1 MNTKNEVR
9 ASDIEPRCVLKL
21 ILQNIYL
28 VVLAILIA
36 SMAAVQVMEITYK
49 PQYSSSTTF
58 VVQGKSGTA
67 SSNSNLSTAN
77 EVAVLFSDLLKS
89 NLMRNIICRE
99 LGVSYMPG
107 TITASVAGETNILEV
122 TSTASSPQTAYKM
135 AKIVEE
141 QYSELSEYITNSAVL
156 QAINSAQVS
165 IEPSNYMNRS
175 YVIALS
181 AIGGGFAMLALLVI
195 VCIRRDTIQ
204 TREGAKH
211 KLDGHILVTVPH
223 EKFKKGIST
232 KGSNLLISSA
242 LVSFFFRETFS
253 RLQLSIEMESKKKSQ
268 KPGATVILVTSTTAN
283 EGKSTVSANLALA
296 MAQKHNSVMLI
307 DADLR
312 NPTQMRL
319 FGRSAARGNGLTGVL
334 QAEYLDASTVISAAH
349 YDEEKNLITLF
360 NAQPTDNAAD
370 LLSSD
375 NMEKLLDIA
384 RRSMDFIV
392 IDSPPLGMFADSDS
406 LAGLVDESILVVRQD
421 VAAAAD
427 INDTVDL
434 LKQSKTTFLGF
445 VLNDFRSLSIRRPR
459 RSYGYHYGYGYG
471 YGYGYNYYGESGKHH
486 GHRSRTVHDKSDG
499 RR

>member
-1 MNTKNEVR
+1 M
-9 ASDIEPRCVLKL
+9 
-21 ILQNIYL
+21 
-28 VVLAILIA
+28 
-36 SMAAVQVMEITYK
+36 
-49 PQYSSSTTF
+49 
-58 VVQGKSGTA
+58 
-67 SSNSNLSTAN
+67 
-77 EVAVLFSDLLKS
+77 
-89 NLMRNIICRE
+89 
-99 LGVSYMPG
+99 
-107 TITASVAGETNILEV
+107 
-122 TSTASSPQTAYKM
+122 
-135 AKIVEE
+135 
-141 QYSELSEYITNSAVL
+141 
-156 QAINSAQVS
+156 
-165 IEPSNYMNRS
+165 
-175 YVIALS
+175 
-181 AIGGGFAMLALLVI
+181 
-195 VCIRRDTIQ
+195 
-204 TREGAKH
+204 
-211 KLDGHILVTVPH
+211 
-223 EKFKKGIST
+223 
-232 KGSNLLISSA
+232 LISSA

-360 NAQPTDNAAD
+360 NSQPTDNAAD

-459 RSYGYHYGYGYG
+459 RSYGYHFGYGYG